1 MTGWQIFLTAAIV
14 AAGANFGAQ
23 AAQDSAAEDVAA
35 EDNTVE
41 AEQAPPAQTAAA
53 PKCLRASVNPVT
65 GHTFCLE
72 PRGAPVEPPE
82 EILNKP
88 CRKRA
93 HDDDPFTVYERYSA
107 CD

>member
-1 MTGWQIFLTAAIV
+1 MDWKTLFIV
-14 AAGANFGAQ
+14 TTVISGFSFGAH
-23 AAQDSAAEDVAA
+23 AADDS
-35 EDNTVE
+35 E
-41 AEQAPPAQTAAA
+41 AGQTQQTETAAA
-53 PKCLRASVNPVT
+53 QKCRKASVNPVT

-72 PRGAPVEPPE
+72 PRGAPVEQPDE
-82 EILNKP
+82 MLNKP